1 MSHFAQIAIV
11 DDDEAVR
18 NALSSLL
25 RSFGYETRGYGSAL
39 AFLDE
44 EGHQNPA
51 CMILDVQ
58 MPGMDGPELQACLL
72 SAGRRFPMIFM
83 TAFPTE
89 AIRRRVM
96 EAGAK
101 AYLSKP
107 VDGNTIA
114 HCVAA
119 ALIDGGS
126 RDGSGHLADGHSA

>member
-1 MSHFAQIAIV
+1 MSHHAQIAIV
-11 DDDEAVR
+11 DDDGAVR

-25 RSFGYETRGYGSAL
+25 RSYGYEIRGYESAL
-39 AFLDE
+39 AFLNE
-44 EGHQNPA
+44 AGRENPA

-89 AIRRRVM
+89 AIRRKVM
-96 EAGAK
+96 EAGAQ

-119 ALIDGGS
+119 ALTDSGGT
-126 RDGSGHLADGHSA
+126 DLSGRPTGG